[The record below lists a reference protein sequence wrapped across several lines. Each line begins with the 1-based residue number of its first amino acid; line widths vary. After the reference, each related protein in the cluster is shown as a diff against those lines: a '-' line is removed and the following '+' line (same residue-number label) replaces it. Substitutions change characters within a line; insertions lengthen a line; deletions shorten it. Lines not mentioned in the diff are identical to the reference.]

1 MSYYFEVISVLG
13 KRIYTTEFYWQ
24 LISRFKHPIIK
35 DYEEEVKET
44 LRNADEIRQSKT
56 DSSVHLY
63 YKKFGK
69 YFLCVLIKNL
79 NDEGFI
85 VTAYLSNNVKK
96 GEIIWKKKF

>member
-13 KRIYTTEFYWQ
+13 KKIHTTKFYWY
-24 LISRFKHPIIK
+24 LICRFKHPVIK
-35 DYEEEVKET
+35 EYEEEVKET
-44 LRNADEIRQSKT
+44 LRDADKVRISRI
-56 DSSVHLY
+56 DNSVHLY

-96 GEIIWKKKF
+96 GEIIWRKKF